1 MSDKNMFI
9 WSLFALFSLVMSA
22 CTGLPVRGVVGGQT
36 IETRVDSEVA
46 RYYLGSYLAGERSD
60 AALDKRID
68 RIYLNANGGLPDRNQ
83 LKFLSDDFSVD
94 FAALYFADQIAR
106 KPINRHFRSIF
117 DAAYEYTTKA
127 FPKGQVKLPATAI
140 EYEVLVVPIYL
151 YKRLLGAGADLAGP
165 REAMERIGL
174 TCHFVETQDDGPVEA
189 NADLVAAAIRARA
202 ESGRRLIVVSASKS
216 SAEVALALT
225 KLGPAKTG
233 HVAAWINTAGVLQGT
248 PLVGERLFNDLELL
262 VGPMDVTGKESLT
275 TARSRQRFDSFR
287 IPEHVLVVNYVG
299 IPVTGSVS
307 FFARRGFLFLRKLG
321 PNDGITLVADTIIP
335 GGVTVADLG
344 NDHFMRGRPVD
355 ITSVALALT
364 VIRWLALPNGQLVRG
379 PES

>member
-1 MSDKNMFI
+1 L
-9 WSLFALFSLVMSA
+9 WSLFALFSLVLQA
-22 CTGLPVRGVVGGQT
+22 CTGLPARGVVGGQT

-60 AALDKRID
+60 PVLDERID
-68 RIYLNANGGLPDRNQ
+68 RIYQNANGGLPDRIE
-83 LKFLSDDFSVD
+83 LKHLSDDFSVD

-106 KPINRHFRSIF
+106 MPVNRQFRS
-117 DAAYEYTTKA
+117 DYDQAYEYTSKV
-127 FPKGQVKLPATAI
+127 FPEGQVKLPATAT

-151 YKRLLGAGADLAGP
+151 YQRLLGAGADLAVP
-165 REAMERIGL
+165 RAAMERIGL

-202 ESGRRLIVVSASKS
+202 DSGRRLIVVSASKS

-225 KLGPAKTG
+225 RLGPSNTR

-248 PLVGERLFNDLELL
+248 ALVGERLFKDLELL
-262 VGPMDVTGKESLT
+262 VGPIDAAGKESLT
-275 TARSRQRFDSFR
+275 TARGRQRFNSFH

-307 FFARRGFLFLRKLG
+307 FFARRGFLFLQKLG

-364 VIRWLALPNGQLVRG
+364 VIRWLEYPNGELVQG